1 MLNFKNEITRFA
13 PGRVNLI
20 GEHTDYNGGYVFPC
34 TVNMGIHCSAGRR
47 NDRKLRLYS
56 ENFPQDGEREYD
68 LDDPVMQGCWSDYPV
83 SVIKALAAFGYRL
96 ESGADMLFSGDLPY
110 GAGLSSSAAIEVLTG
125 AVLRELF
132 GLPLTD
138 QLIAIAGQFAENR
151 FIGVNCGIMDQFA
164 SIMGREGCAV
174 LLNSHTLEY
183 EYVPLN
189 GAGIVVV
196 NSGVRHSLA
205 SSEYNRRRQECEAAA
220 GMLNVTSLC
229 SLSPD
234 EFEARKHLITDPVCL
249 KRARHAVYENQRT
262 IAAAG
267 MLRQGD
273 LKSFGRLMNESHA
286 SLRDDYEV
294 SCAETDLLVQA
305 AQSVSG
311 VYGARMT
318 GGGFGGC
325 TVNLIEPSAVPEF
338 TSAVSKAY
346 YERFNRLPSF
356 YRCSACLGA
365 FKFCVK

>member
-205 SSEYNRRRQECEAAA
+205 SS
-220 GMLNVTSLC
+220 
-229 SLSPD
+229 
-234 EFEARKHLITDPVCL
+234 
-249 KRARHAVYENQRT
+249 
-262 IAAAG
+262 
-267 MLRQGD
+267 
-273 LKSFGRLMNESHA
+273 
-286 SLRDDYEV
+286 
-294 SCAETDLLVQA
+294 
-305 AQSVSG
+305 
-311 VYGARMT
+311 
-318 GGGFGGC
+318 
-325 TVNLIEPSAVPEF
+325 
-338 TSAVSKAY
+338 
-346 YERFNRLPSF
+346 
-356 YRCSACLGA
+356 
-365 FKFCVK
+365 

>member
-1 MLNFKNEITRFA
+1 
-13 PGRVNLI
+13 
-20 GEHTDYNGGYVFPC
+20 
-34 TVNMGIHCSAGRR
+34 
-47 NDRKLRLYS
+47 
-56 ENFPQDGEREYD
+56 
-68 LDDPVMQGCWSDYPV
+68 
-83 SVIKALAAFGYRL
+83 
-96 ESGADMLFSGDLPY
+96 
-110 GAGLSSSAAIEVLTG
+110 
-125 AVLRELF
+125 
-132 GLPLTD
+132 
-138 QLIAIAGQFAENR
+138 
-151 FIGVNCGIMDQFA
+151 
-164 SIMGREGCAV
+164 
-174 LLNSHTLEY
+174 
-183 EYVPLN
+183 
-189 GAGIVVV
+189 
-196 NSGVRHSLA
+196 
-205 SSEYNRRRQECEAAA
+205 
-220 GMLNVTSLC
+220 MLNVTSLC

-234 EFEARKHLITDPVCL
+234 EFEVRKHLITDPVCL

-262 IAAAG
+262 ITAAG

-356 YRCSACLGA
+356 YR
-365 FKFCVK
+365 